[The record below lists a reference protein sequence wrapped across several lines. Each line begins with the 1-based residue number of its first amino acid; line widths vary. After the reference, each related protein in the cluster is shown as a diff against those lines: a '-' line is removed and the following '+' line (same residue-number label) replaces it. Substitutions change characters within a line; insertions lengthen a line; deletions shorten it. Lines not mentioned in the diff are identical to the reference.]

1 MNLSQTL
8 RLQGWRAALAV
19 SLAAA
24 AALAACGGGG
34 TDAPAGGTVTP
45 PAAASVS
52 YTLGT
57 VSGFGSVVVGGV
69 RFDDSKASVTDE
81 DGESHSSSDLR
92 LGMTVQ
98 INGGRIDR
106 TAGTAVAERVRFGS
120 ETVGPVTAVDAA
132 AGSLTL
138 LGQTIVVTANT
149 VFDSSLAGGL
159 TAVTP
164 GMVLEVH
171 GVLDQASGTITATRI
186 EPKTGALFFRMRGV
200 VSALDSTAKTFKIGS
215 ELINYAGITTV
226 PASLVEGAVVR
237 VKLQTT
243 QVDGAWIATRLVSGK
258 RQPDATSEAHVE
270 GIITSFTSATA
281 FAIDGLAVDASAAR
295 FSDGTTGIVL
305 GARVEV
311 EGTLNNGVLVATK
324 VEVEERHN
332 GGRRE
337 LELHGAITSVDTA
350 SQTFVLRT
358 VTVSYAG
365 EGVVFKNGTVA
376 DLKADA
382 RVEVHG
388 VLSADRTRLQ
398 AQRIE
403 FNPS

>member
-1 MNLSQTL
+1 MNLSPSFK
-8 RLQGWRAALAV
+8 LQGWRAALAV
-19 SLAAA
+19 TLAAA

-45 PAAASVS
+45 PAAASIS

-69 RFDDSKASVTDE
+69 RYDDSKATVTDE
-81 DGESHSSSDLR
+81 DGEAHSSSDLR

-98 INGGRIDR
+98 INGGRVDR
-106 TAGTAVAERVRFGS
+106 AAGTAVAERVRFGS
-120 ETVGPVTAVDAA
+120 ETVGPVSAVDAA
-132 AGSLTL
+132 AGTLTL

-159 TAVTP
+159 TAVTV

-171 GVLDQASGTITATRI
+171 GVLDPASGQIRATRV
-186 EPKTGALFFRMRGV
+186 EPKTGALFYRMRGV
-200 VSALDSTAKTFKIGS
+200 VSALDTTAKTFKIGS
-215 ELINYAGITTV
+215 ELISYAGITTV

-237 VKLQTT
+237 VRLQTT
-243 QVDGAWIATRLVSGK
+243 QVAGAWVATRLVSGK
-258 RQPDATSEAHVE
+258 RQPDATSEADVE
-270 GIITSFTSATA
+270 GIITTFTSATA
-281 FAIDGLAVDASAAR
+281 FAIDGLTVDASAAS
-295 FSDGTTGIVL
+295 FPDGTAGIEL

-311 EGTLNNGVLVATK
+311 EGTLNNGVLMATK

-337 LELHGAITSVDTA
+337 LELHGAITSLDSA
-350 SQTFVLRT
+350 AQTFVLRT

-365 EGVVFKNGTVA
+365 DGVEFRDGSVA
-376 DLKADA
+376 DLAAGKQ
-382 RVEVHG
+382 VEVHG
-388 VLSADRTRLQ
+388 VLSEDRTRLQ

-403 FNPS
+403 FKR